1 MITAEIIKELRERTG
16 VGILEC
22 KNALVDANGDIDRAC
37 EILRKKG
44 IAKAVSKSG
53 REAKEGLVISY
64 VHPGNRIGVL
74 VEINCET
81 DFVARTDE
89 FQRMAKDIAMQVAA
103 SSPQYLTPG
112 DIPADVLEK
121 EREILKASSGN
132 KPENILAKIV
142 EGKLEKFYSQAC
154 LMRQPFIK
162 EEKVTIEEYVKGNIA
177 KLGENIVVKR
187 FVRYE
192 LGGR

>member
-142 EGKLEKFYSQAC
+142 EGKLEKFYSQVC